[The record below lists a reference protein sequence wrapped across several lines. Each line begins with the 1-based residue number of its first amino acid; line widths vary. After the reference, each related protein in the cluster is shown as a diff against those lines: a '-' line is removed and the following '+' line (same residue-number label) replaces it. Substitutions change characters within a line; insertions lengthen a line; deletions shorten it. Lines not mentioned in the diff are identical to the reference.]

1 MKIRTIVKYTLAAA
15 MLAALPVSAQAAAD
29 LPCQAIK
36 LIVPWKPGGGTDII
50 FREVAL
56 EAQKHLGKDIV
67 IQNIAGQSGSKG
79 AKVARDAK
87 PDGCTIFAGHD
98 SLQTTF
104 VTGKTDFNYFAY
116 EPIVLLTFTPAI
128 VGAYGAVPWNNMA
141 EMIAE
146 AKAKPGKILIGATL
160 NSTSHFLAAAIEDA
174 AGIKL
179 KIVSYEGTAERK
191 TAMMGGHVQLG
202 ELNITAAQKLFKTGK
217 LKGLGI
223 ATEQRDPR
231 LPDLPTLREQG
242 FDIVTGISRGVF
254 APKGTAK
261 SILDMYE
268 AAFGK
273 AMKNPAVVA
282 SLEGKGTIVVYK
294 PRAEFDVFL
303 KKSAGEIEALAKKIG
318 IFKGKKAS

>member
-1 MKIRTIVKYTLAAA
+1 VIIRNIVKSCIAAA
-15 MLAALPVSAQAAAD
+15 MLAALSLAAGAAE
-29 LPCQAIK
+29 LPCKSVK

-50 FREVAL
+50 FREVAQ

-79 AKVARDAK
+79 AKVAKEAR

-98 SLQTTF
+98 SLQTTY

-116 EPIVLLTFTPAI
+116 EPIALLTFTPSI
-128 VGAYGAVPWNNMA
+128 VGASGTVEWNDMA
-141 EMIAE
+141 EMVAY
-146 AKAKPGKILIGATL
+146 AKAHPGEVLIGATL

-174 AGIKL
+174 AGIQL

-202 ELNITAAQKLFKTGK
+202 ELNITAAQKLFKTGE

-223 ATEQRDPR
+223 ATEQRDAR
-231 LPDLPTLREQG
+231 LPDLPTLKEQG
-242 FDIVTGISRGVF
+242 YDIVTGISRGVF
-254 APKGTAK
+254 APKGTPQAV
-261 SILDMYE
+261 LEMYE
-268 AAFGK
+268 AAF
-273 AMKNPAVVA
+273 ARSMQDPELVT
-282 SLEGKGTIVVYK
+282 SLEGKGTVPTYRG
-294 PRAEFDVFL
+294 RADYVSFL
-303 KKSAGEIEALAKKIG
+303 EKSAAEIEGLAKKIG

>member
-1 MKIRTIVKYTLAAA
+1 MITRTFVKSCIAAA
-15 MLAALPVSAQAAAD
+15 MLAALPLAAGAAE
-29 LPCQAIK
+29 LPCQSVK

-50 FREVAL
+50 FREVAQ

-79 AKVARDAK
+79 AKVAKEAR

-98 SLQTTF
+98 SLQTTY

-116 EPIVLLTFTPAI
+116 EPIALLTFTPAI
-128 VGAYGAVPWNNMA
+128 VGASGKVEWTNMA
-141 EMIAE
+141 EMVAY
-146 AKAKPGKILIGATL
+146 AKAHPGEVLIGATL
-160 NSTSHFLAAAIEDA
+160 NSTSHFLAAAVEDA

-202 ELNITAAQKLFKTGK
+202 ELNITAAQKLFKTGE

-223 ATEQRDPR
+223 ATEERDPR

-242 FDIVTGISRGVF
+242 YDIVTGISRGVF
-254 APKGTAK
+254 APKGTPEDVLA
-261 SILDMYE
+261 MYE
-268 AAFGK
+268 AAF
-273 AMKNPAVVA
+273 ANSMQNPALNK
-282 SLEGKGTIVVYK
+282 SLEGKGTVPTYK
-294 PRAEFDVFL
+294 GRADYVPFL
-303 KKSAGEIEALAKKIG
+303 EESAAEIEGLAKKIG

>member
-1 MKIRTIVKYTLAAA
+1 VTIRTIVKSSIAAA
-15 MLAALPVSAQAAAD
+15 MLAVLPVSAGAAVD
-29 LPCQAIK
+29 LPCQAVK

-67 IQNIAGQSGSKG
+67 IQNISGQSGSKG
-79 AKVARDAK
+79 AKVAKDAR

-98 SLQTTF
+98 SLQTTY

-128 VGAYGAVPWNNMA
+128 VGASGKVDWNNMA
-141 EMIAE
+141 EMVAY
-146 AKAKPGKILIGATL
+146 AKAHPGEVLIGATL
-160 NSTSHFLAAAIEDA
+160 NSTSHFLAAAVEDA

-202 ELNITAAQKLFKTGK
+202 ELNITAAQKLFKTGD

-231 LPDLPTLREQG
+231 LPDLPTLKEQG
-242 FDIVTGISRGVF
+242 YDIVTGISRGVF
-254 APKGTAK
+254 APKGTPQD
-261 SILDMYE
+261 ILDMYE
-268 AAFGK
+268 AAFAK
-273 AMKNPAVVA
+273 SMQNPELTK
-282 SLEGKGTIVVYK
+282 SLEGKGTVPTFK
-294 PRAEFDVFL
+294 SRADFVPFL
-303 KKSAGEIEALAKKIG
+303 TKSAEEIEGLAKKIG